1 MNEISPGRLR
11 LAVKEAEEISVQA
24 LLRLGY
30 GQHDAKLIADHVIDA
45 ALCGYEYSGLAK
57 ILNIPEDPRFKDPR
71 QPCKIIRET
80 PVSALVDG
88 GNNVGM
94 VALPYAIEAAIRIAG
109 TSGIA
114 LVGVT
119 RAWMSGRLGYYTE
132 KLARAGL
139 VGMHIESTRGKTVAP
154 PGGAKSVLGT
164 NPISFGIPTDGEPL
178 VLDMGTA
185 AIVST
190 DVAYRART
198 GKPLPEGV
206 AINELGEIT
215 RNASE
220 ALKGSLLTFGGHKGF
235 GLSLVVQ
242 MLGTMAGAAFL
253 VERPFG
259 AILIAFRPDLL
270 SPADRFREEAGNVI
284 RRVKGVERR
293 RGVDE
298 IRIPFERALET
309 RRKLCQEGIVIDK
322 QVYDALRAF

>member
-1 MNEISPGRLR
+1 MEEISPGRLKLSVR
-11 LAVKEAEEISVQA
+11 EAEKVSTDA

-30 GQHDAKLIADHVIDA
+30 DKHDARLIVDHVVDA

-57 ILNIPEDPRFKDPR
+57 ILNIPEDPRFKDAR
-71 QPCKIIRET
+71 QPCSIIRET
-80 PVSALVDG
+80 PVSALIDG

-94 VALPYAIEAAIRIAG
+94 VALPYAVDAAVRIAS
-109 TSGIA
+109 TSGMA

-119 RAWMSGRLGYYTE
+119 RSWMSGRLGYYTE

-139 VGMHIESTRGKTVAP
+139 VGMQFESTRGKTVAP
-154 PGGAKSVLGT
+154 PGAAKSVLGT

-185 AIVST
+185 AVVST

-198 GKPLPEGV
+198 GKTLPEGV
-206 AINELGEIT
+206 AIDEHGEFT
-215 RNASE
+215 CDPAA

-242 MLGTMAGAAFL
+242 MLGTMAGASFP
-253 VERPFG
+253 VDRPFG

-270 SPADRFREEAGNVI
+270 SPDHRFRLEAGNVM
-284 RRVKGVERR
+284 RRVKDAPRQS
-293 RGVDE
+293 GVDE
-298 IRIPFERALET
+298 IRVPFERALES
-309 RRKLCQEGIVIDK
+309 REKLTKEGIVIDRK
-322 QVYDALRAF
+322 VYDTLSSF